1 MIFLFRLPDGLV
13 YDDGSLF
20 REGKMRLAR
29 ARDEIIAIGDYRA
42 DENKAFSILI
52 LLSRTITELG
62 RMQRVLPD
70 QLETL
75 SGTDLLYLQELYE
88 KINNVRIDAVLCPR
102 CGTPVKVDPATGAL
116 QR

>member
-13 YDDGSLF
+13 YDDGQVF
-20 REGKMRLAR
+20 HDGKMRLAR

-42 DENKAFSILI
+42 EDNKAFSVLI

-75 SGTDLLYLQELYE
+75 SRTDLLYLQDLYE
-88 KINNVRIDAVLCPR
+88 KINNVRIDAVLCPH
-102 CGTPVKVDPATGAL
+102 CKTPLKVDPATGAL
-116 QR
+116 R